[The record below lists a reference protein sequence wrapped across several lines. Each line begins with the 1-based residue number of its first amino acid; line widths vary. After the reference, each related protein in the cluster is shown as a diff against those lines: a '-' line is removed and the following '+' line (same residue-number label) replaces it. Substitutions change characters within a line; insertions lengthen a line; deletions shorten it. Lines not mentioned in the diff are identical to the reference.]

1 MDRFRGLTFSTAWF
15 LFFFFFFIIIIIFYP
30 QSLCSDN
37 VADGQG
43 GQNNVETNKDEKPST
58 LVMLTDTLALLSRS
72 QISTWNKAKS
82 FLNQLQL
89 HFSPPNLEKCDRRYK
104 NVSEAYDKLLI
115 SFRSRDIAQ
124 SRMGEGDG
132 PGGRMKEAAEE
143 STKSAVAA
151 VEESAKS
158 AAKVVEEAVQ
168 MTAEKVKETLSSN
181 QESEAE
187 L

>member
-1 MDRFRGLTFSTAWF
+1 MILILERNFVWVLVKS
-15 LFFFFFFIIIIIFYP
+15 
-30 QSLCSDN
+30 SDN

-89 HFSPPNLEKCDRRYK
+89 HFSPPNLD
-104 NVSEAYDKLLI
+104 
-115 SFRSRDIAQ
+115 FRSRDIAQ

>member
-1 MDRFRGLTFSTAWF
+1 MDRFRRLTFSTAWF
-15 LFFFFFFIIIIIFYP
+15 LFFFFIIFYP

-37 VADGQG
+37 VADGHG
-43 GQNNVETNKDEKPST
+43 GQNNAETNEDEKPST
-58 LVMLTDTLALLSRS
+58 FVMLTDTLALLSRS
-72 QISTWNKAKS
+72 QISTWNKVKS

-89 HFSPPNLEKCDRRYK
+89 HFSPPNLD
-104 NVSEAYDKLLI
+104 
-115 SFRSRDIAQ
+115 FRGRDIGQ

-143 STKSAVAA
+143 SAKSAVAA
-151 VEESAKS
+151 VDESAKS
-158 AAKVVEEAVQ
+158 AAKVVGEAVQ
-168 MTAEKVKETLSSN
+168 MTAEMVKETVSSN

>member
-15 LFFFFFFIIIIIFYP
+15 LFFFFIIIIIIFYP

-72 QISTWNKAKS
+72 
-82 FLNQLQL
+82 
-89 HFSPPNLEKCDRRYK
+89 
-104 NVSEAYDKLLI
+104 
-115 SFRSRDIAQ
+115 RDIAQ

-151 VEESAKS
+151 VEESA
-158 AAKVVEEAVQ
+158 
-168 MTAEKVKETLSSN
+168 N
-181 QESEAE
+181 QQ
-187 L
+187 LRWWKKQCK